1 MTDRAHPD
9 EIPAAAGE
17 NPPTREEKEEQR
29 RKEELRGWLKSLFFA
44 LVLVLIFRTHIAEG
58 YQIRG
63 ASMEPTLTNN
73 DRLFVEKVSPRFRS
87 YRPGD
92 IIVFPH
98 PRDNKK
104 LIKRVAAV
112 GGQRVEIH
120 DGALWL
126 DGEEQVEEFI
136 LDPDWA
142 YTDRDFGVIP
152 EGMLF
157 LLGDNRN
164 KSNDSRRKDVD
175 LIPESSVVGRAFV
188 RFWPVTRL
196 KFFD

>member
-1 MTDRAHPD
+1 MSDPHTHD
-9 EIPAAAGE
+9 EIPDGDEANSPKDA
-17 NPPTREEKEEQR
+17 EKEEQR
-29 RKEELRGWLKSLFFA
+29 RKDELRGWLKSLFFA

-63 ASMEPTLTNN
+63 ASMMPTLQND
-73 DRLFVEKVSPRFRS
+73 DRLFVEKITTRFRS

-92 IIVFPH
+92 IVVFPH

-112 GGQRVEIH
+112 AGQRVEIR
-120 DGALWL
+120 DGGLWI
-126 DGEEQVEEFI
+126 DGERQEEDFI
-136 LDPDWA
+136 LDPDWV
-142 YTDRDFGVIP
+142 YRDYDRVIP
-152 EGMLF
+152 AGKLF

-164 KSNDSRRKDVD
+164 KSNDSRRTDVD
-175 LIPESSVVGRAFV
+175 LVSEDTVVGRAFV
-188 RFWPVTRL
+188 RFWPATRL